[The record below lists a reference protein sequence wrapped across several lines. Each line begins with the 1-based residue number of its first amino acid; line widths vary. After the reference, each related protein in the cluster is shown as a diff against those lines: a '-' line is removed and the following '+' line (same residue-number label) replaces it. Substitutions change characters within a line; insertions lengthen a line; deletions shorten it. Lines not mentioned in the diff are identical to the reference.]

1 MQPEMPPGFVQTALQ
16 TAEEM
21 RAQLTEKAVVDA
33 DFRQLLISDPKAAIK
48 QEFGIDVP
56 ESINIVVLES
66 DMHTLYMALPAG
78 PDLDEEQLE
87 AIAAGLAVEPQP
99 RTAAASDP

>member
-1 MQPEMPPGFVQTALQ
+1 MEDPPAMQPEMPPGFVQTALQ

-66 DMHTLYMALPAG
+66 DMNTLYMALPAG

-87 AIAAGLAVEPQP
+87 AIAAGLCCCL
-99 RTAAASDP
+99 